1 VHVVVVGGGI
11 AGLAAAWAVCDR
23 SSAAAV
29 TVLEATPQVGGKLR
43 VASVAGQPVDVGAE
57 AMLTRRPEAL
67 DLARAAGLGDELV
80 DAVTTSAS
88 IFAAGRLHPLPAGTL
103 MGVPFDVAAA
113 RASGL
118 LSAASLS
125 AIDVEPTRPGLPPL
139 AGDIGVGE
147 LVRDRLGDEVVDRLV
162 EPLLAGVYA
171 GRADRISLRAALP
184 ALAAQLRDGGS
195 LVAAARAATGD
206 GARDSAA
213 GSTFAAITGGVGRL
227 PMALAASGRFTVRT
241 GVTVRS
247 IRRTPEGFAF
257 DCGPVP
263 RSESVAADAAIVAVP
278 PPKAAGLLRGIA
290 PGAARELAAIE
301 TASVAVVTLAYTGIR
316 LLPGSGLLV
325 GAQEGLAVKGV
336 TLTSQKWPGW
346 PPGLVLL
353 RASVGRVGE
362 TRDLQRSDDELVA
375 LVRSELR
382 TLLGIAS
389 APIDA
394 LVTRWGGGLPQYG
407 IGHVDR
413 VARIRRAVAAV
424 PGLAVCGAAYDGLG
438 IPACIGSARAA
449 AAQACATFAQTG
461 Q

>member
-1 VHVVVVGGGI
+1 
-11 AGLAAAWAVCDR
+11 
-23 SSAAAV
+23 
-29 TVLEATPQVGGKLR
+29 
-43 VASVAGQPVDVGAE
+43 
-57 AMLTRRPEAL
+57 
-67 DLARAAGLGDELV
+67 
-80 DAVTTSAS
+80 
-88 IFAAGRLHPLPAGTL
+88 

-227 PMALAASGRFTVRT
+227 PMALAASGRFIVRT

-247 IRRTPEGFAF
+247 IRRTPEGFAL

-278 PPKAAGLLRGIA
+278 PAKAAPQNQGLQIQ
-290 PGAARELAAIE
+290 IQ
-301 TASVAVVTLAYTGIR
+301 VQQV
-316 LLPGSGLLV
+316 
-325 GAQEGLAVKGV
+325 
-336 TLTSQKWPGW
+336 
-346 PPGLVLL
+346 
-353 RASVGRVGE
+353 
-362 TRDLQRSDDELVA
+362 
-375 LVRSELR
+375 
-382 TLLGIAS
+382 
-389 APIDA
+389 
-394 LVTRWGGGLPQYG
+394 GGGGIMVGGCCGGICCGNIPPVGCIKPCQYELTG
-407 IGHVDR
+407 
-413 VARIRRAVAAV
+413 ARLKIS
-424 PGLAVCGAAYDGLG
+424 L
-438 IPACIGSARAA
+438 IPAAPESGP
-449 AAQACATFAQTG
+449 TDGFAKSVSG
-461 Q
+461 FNPVINPS

>member
-1 VHVVVVGGGI
+1 MHVVVVGGGI

-23 SSAAAV
+23 GSAAAV
-29 TVLEATPQVGGKLR
+29 TVLEAAPQVGGKLR

-362 TRDLQRSDDELVA
+362 TRDLQRSDDDLVA

-413 VARIRRAVAAV
+413 VARIRRDIAAI